1 MSAALSWIPPYAHR
15 VDAVGRTHTG
25 RRRATNE
32 DAFAVDPHL
41 GLLVVA
47 DGMGGHAAGE
57 VASQLA
63 VDTIIEV
70 FCDPLDPW
78 SPHAS
83 LPSRAAG
90 VALTTAVQRANTV
103 VFSTGQEVAE
113 MEGMG
118 TTLVAALAFRGSLA
132 VAHVGDSRAYLLRER
147 WLARLTEDHTVAN
160 ARRHDARAMQR
171 FAGYGHAL
179 TRSVGASDTIDVEM
193 RFLTPRAG
201 DVLLLCS
208 DGLTNAVDDQDI
220 AAILV
225 ANADLDVAA
234 EQLIIRANDNGGP
247 DNITVALQRWSDCA

>member
-15 VDAVGRTHTG
+15 VDAVGRTHPG

-32 DAFAVDPHL
+32 DAFAVHARL

-63 VDTIIEV
+63 VDSMLEA
-70 FCDPLDPW
+70 FQDPLDPW
-78 SPHAS
+78 SPHAA
-83 LPSRAAG
+83 LPPRAAG
-90 VALTTAVQRANTV
+90 TALVAAFQRANTRV
-103 VFSTGQEVAE
+103 YTTGQEVPE

-118 TTLVAALAFRGSLA
+118 TTLVAALAFRGCLA
-132 VAHVGDSRAYLLRER
+132 IAHAGDSRAYLLRER

-160 ARRHDARAMQR
+160 ARRHDMHR

-179 TRSVGASDTIDVEM
+179 TRSVGASDAIEVEL

-208 DGLTNAVDDQDI
+208 DGLTNAVDDQEI
-220 AAILV
+220 AAIL
-225 ANADLDVAA
+225 ASNPDLEVAA
-234 EQLIIRANDNGGP
+234 ERLIARANDHGGP
-247 DNITVALQRWSDCA
+247 DNITVALQRWSDRA

>member
-15 VDAVGRTHTG
+15 AVAVGRTHPG
-25 RRRATNE
+25 RQRASNE
-32 DAFAVDPHL
+32 DAFAVDARL
-41 GLLVVA
+41 GLMVVA

-63 VDTIIEV
+63 VDTMIEA
-70 FCDPLDPW
+70 FLSPLDPW
-78 SPHAS
+78 SPYAP
-83 LPSRAAG
+83 LPPRAAG
-90 VALTTAVQRANTV
+90 AALAAAVQRANTRV
-103 VFSTGQEVAE
+103 YTTGQEVPE
-113 MEGMG
+113 LEDMG

-160 ARRHDARAMQR
+160 AQRQGAHARQYPA
-171 FAGYGHAL
+171 AYGHAL
-179 TRSVGASDTIDVEM
+179 TRSVGASDTIDVEL

-220 AAILV
+220 AATLV
-225 ANADLDVAA
+225 GSRDLDVAA
-234 EQLIIRANDNGGP
+234 ERLIARANDNGGP
-247 DNITVALQRWSDCA
+247 DNITVALQRWSD